1 MTIIKTLKTSI
12 VTLIKEVTHAD
23 AKQIP
28 QVATRPVETPRDNDA
43 FHRLALESC
52 FHK

>member
-12 VTLIKEVTHAD
+12 VALIKEVTHAD

-28 QVATRPVETPRDNDA
+28 QVATRPVETPRDSDA